1 MIHLQTQIKKTIVF
15 VTHDIQEAMK
25 LGDRICLL
33 NEGRVEQID
42 TPDGFRTRPKSDF
55 VKQFMGSHLDTTHNI
70 VNQVK
75 IKDLGINRS
84 VDDNASVIHYP
95 EVDAELYLNN
105 IYEDLSHYDAVVV
118 NDKEQH
124 RRYLLNR
131 KMCLLIY
138 LLIRRKRHMNEFFAT
153 LSDRK
158 GQLFSTIIE
167 HIQLSFIALFIAT
180 LIAVPIAILLTKT
193 KNFQKSS

>member
-1 MIHLQTQIKKTIVF
+1 
-15 VTHDIQEAMK
+15 MK

-33 NEGRVEQID
+33 NEGHVEQID
-42 TPDGFRTRPKSDF
+42 TPEGFRTRPKSDF

-75 IKDLGINRS
+75 IKDLGINRP
-84 VDDNASVIHYP
+84 VDDNTSVIHYP

-131 KMCLLIY
+131 RCVYY
-138 LLIRRKRHMNEFFAT
+138 LSLNKEDAT
-153 LSDRK
+153 H
-158 GQLFSTIIE
+158 E
-167 HIQLSFIALFIAT
+167 
-180 LIAVPIAILLTKT
+180 
-193 KNFQKSS
+193 

>member
-1 MIHLQTQIKKTIVF
+1 MIFK
-15 VTHDIQEAMK
+15 AMK

-138 LLIRRKRHMNEFFAT
+138 LLIRRKRPMNEFFAT

-158 GQLFSTIIE
+158 GSYF
-167 HIQLSFIALFIAT
+167 
-180 LIAVPIAILLTKT
+180 LL
-193 KNFQKSS
+193 